1 MDARSDKYDPSSPIT
16 LPSASDSTVSSSSSN
31 RSSSSSSSNLDPTPP
46 DSSSFIISTSPD
58 RSSTN
63 TNSPGPSKPLPPS
76 PSATSAGVDVTD
88 QKKSDQVVISTLPP
102 LPDLPPPPPTRT
114 QHPFDTHA
122 FVTYLEKSQLEPG
135 VARTL
140 MQAVRELIV
149 RRGDRTRESMLG
161 REDMENV
168 AYLFRAALSELRT
181 ELSVRAR
188 NDGAALKAMAGAIR
202 REVDQLEQKMK
213 EDVGTL
219 KHDIEMDMNNR
230 KSETRS
236 ELKGFDI
243 AIEEINNKFTISLGD
258 LRTEIESAKWDATR
272 RAIAI
277 IVLIVVSAIGV
288 SMVTTGPDKSTP
300 PPRPKPTVMRDVAVG
315 TEDEPLGLELDEERL
330 DKLLAE
336 SGVGR
341 RLTGQK
347 KEKTEMDRIQ

>member
-1 MDARSDKYDPSSPIT
+1 
-16 LPSASDSTVSSSSSN
+16 
-31 RSSSSSSSNLDPTPP
+31 
-46 DSSSFIISTSPD
+46 
-58 RSSTN
+58 
-63 TNSPGPSKPLPPS
+63 
-76 PSATSAGVDVTD
+76 
-88 QKKSDQVVISTLPP
+88 
-102 LPDLPPPPPTRT
+102 
-114 QHPFDTHA
+114 
-122 FVTYLEKSQLEPG
+122 
-135 VARTL
+135 

-272 RAIAI
+272 RAIGQSFIYLTWWNVSRTPTI
-277 IVLIVVSAIGV
+277 IHITSPHTHTSFGH
-288 SMVTTGPDKSTP
+288 G
-300 PPRPKPTVMRDVAVG
+300 
-315 TEDEPLGLELDEERL
+315 
-330 DKLLAE
+330 
-336 SGVGR
+336 
-341 RLTGQK
+341 
-347 KEKTEMDRIQ
+347 